1 MFTIKFFSFSVD
13 AVAELSGDIVSCFD
27 RDPVFD
33 QSLRQ
38 FWWDRI
44 QYHLYDQVFIGKDVT
59 DVAVLCEVFWEVFLS
74 DFIIIAAVKK

>member
-38 FWWDRI
+38 LMR
-44 QYHLYDQVFIGKDVT
+44 QGPVSFI
-59 DVAVLCEVFWEVFLS
+59 
-74 DFIIIAAVKK
+74 